1 MAELYMRTG
10 EKFKKLLTFN
20 GDALDD
26 LVLYHPLNE
35 KDVSIIINNEVTNDY
50 GTGINCVCPAHD
62 LDSLKLAYVYGLNK

>member
-26 LVLYHPLNE
+26 LVLYHPLN
-35 KDVSIIINNEVTNDY
+35 
-50 GTGINCVCPAHD
+50 
-62 LDSLKLAYVYGLNK
+62 